1 MILFLV
7 GRRQH
12 NDWPEHKRNVS
23 FYFEEECKSA
33 TFFPLL
39 NVNYNMSNYL
49 FHNHIYLFNIYI
61 FKSILIFI
69 FCYTHIK
76 AGPSLVMPVP
86 ICLFT
91 ICCRLNAV
99 SHRLASSDELSADKP
114 ISVWLPPGWGN
125 RNMCQVL
132 PPIMFWG
139 KVQFHVFA
147 FCYFWADPVLWA
159 RRRAKIVSWWRD
171 RARVRDEIR
180 HTSGWFQ
187 LRPAIVIRISHVFK
201 CLPHCH

>member
-1 MILFLV
+1 MIDLNINVMYPFIL
-7 GRRQH
+7 
-12 NDWPEHKRNVS
+12 KRNAKVQPS
-23 FYFEEECKSA
+23 FHYWMLIIICQIICFI
-33 TFFPLL
+33 TIF
-39 NVNYNMSNYL
+39 
-49 FHNHIYLFNIYI
+49 IYLIYIYI